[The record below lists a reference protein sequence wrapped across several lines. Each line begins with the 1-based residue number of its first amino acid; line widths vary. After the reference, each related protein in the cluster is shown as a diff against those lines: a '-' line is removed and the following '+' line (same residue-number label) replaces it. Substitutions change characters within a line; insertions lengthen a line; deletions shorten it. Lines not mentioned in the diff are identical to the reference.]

1 MDRMTPQEM
10 VEHLKAMGLC
20 TIDRAKVMETYRD
33 AGQDEALEQAERHV
47 AIGNAA
53 VARAKAGAATLCGVV
68 LP

>member
-33 AGQDEALEQAERHV
+33 AGQDEAIEQAESYV
-47 AIGNAA
+47 TANKAA
-53 VARAKAGAATLCGVV
+53 VTRAKAGMAIWSGMKI
-68 LP
+68 